1 MKNPSSL
8 SHQWVKLTL
17 KLATP
22 TMAFGMTWGRRRPLR
37 ILPLMIICKQ
47 YLQKKTGSGHGLA
60 TPLLQPLGRCHHLL
74 YLHLHDHMCPWS
86 LGQCHHLLYLHLQDH
101 MCPWSPLTSIG
112 LNVRV
117 FRARR
122 TPACRVLPLSSSR
135 RLLPLSSSCTS
146 SQMLATSVHHALR
159 GSHYRPLL
167 MASASLNLLRESVRS
182 MASHLFRVRSYESW
196 LATG

>member
-22 TMAFGMTWGRRRPLR
+22 TMAFGTTRGRRRPLR

-86 LGQCHHLLYLHLQDH
+86 
-101 MCPWSPLTSIG
+101 PLTSIG

-122 TPACRVLPLSSSR
+122 TPACRVLPLGSSQVSA
-135 RLLPLSSSCTS
+135 TS
-146 SQMLATSVHHALR
+146 SARLYCSLRSHWVHPIIRTVSWTLDGVTAQ
-159 GSHYRPLL
+159 
-167 MASASLNLLRESVRS
+167 ARS
-182 MASHLFRVRSYESW
+182 CERLWRAGIQCLEAIQLSWETTIVEGCPPHGFRQSPAHPHNV
-196 LATG
+196 

>member
-86 LGQCHHLLYLHLQDH
+86 
-101 MCPWSPLTSIG
+101 PLTSIG

-122 TPACRVLPLSSSR
+122 TPARRVLPLSSSR